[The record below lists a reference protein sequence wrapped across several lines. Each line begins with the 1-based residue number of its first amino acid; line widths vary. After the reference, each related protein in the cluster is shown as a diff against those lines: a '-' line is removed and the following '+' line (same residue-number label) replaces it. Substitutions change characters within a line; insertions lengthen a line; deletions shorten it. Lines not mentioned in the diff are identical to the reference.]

1 MESISWQLIALFA
14 QFAIIIAGFVTARSL
29 SGKRKQR
36 HLQKF
41 MVGSFVPIIL
51 TFLYPPYIY
60 DRSFAE
66 SAWKAD
72 YTEVVSLRDADK
84 RIADQAAQIES
95 DLMRRIQG

>member
-1 MESISWQLIALFA
+1 M
-14 QFAIIIAGFVTARSL
+14 T
-29 SGKRKQR
+29 
-36 HLQKF
+36 
-41 MVGSFVPIIL
+41 
-51 TFLYPPYIY
+51 Y

-95 DLMRRIQG
+95 DLMRRLQG